1 MILIL
6 GKGKTGKSFI
16 KYCENKKLKYLI
28 YTDEEKIND
37 YNNIDMI
44 LASPGFPRWHEIFSL
59 LPNIPVYSDFNLIE
73 DHIKDKYIIGIT
85 GTKGK
90 STICSMLYHVLS
102 NAGYNISLAGNI
114 GIPVLELNFTSDI
127 YIFEISSHQL
137 EYIDIFPYDI
147 SVIVNLSPD
156 HLNRYHSLDEYYQY
170 KMKIFSSSK
179 YNALRLA
186 RGFNIPDITNIQ
198 LVEYILNHIP
208 FKTDINHLNT
218 FHPLEH
224 RLEQFKYKDIN
235 IINDSCATNSIA
247 AKYALSKFNAYET
260 IWLAGGMPKE
270 DIQWIINYKYKNK
283 IIFGSIGK
291 ISCKEAIYQA
301 VQMILHDTKIKNI
314 LFSPACASF
323 DEFNNVYER
332 GIFFKKE
339 VLCILEKYI

>member
-16 KYCENKKLKYLI
+16 KYCEKRQLEYI
-28 YTDEEKIND
+28 VYTDEDKIDN
-37 YNNIDMI
+37 YNNIDKI
-44 LASPGFPRWHEIFSL
+44 FASPGFPRWHNIFSCF
-59 LPNIPVYSDFNLIE
+59 PNIPVYSDFNLIE
-73 DHIKDKYIIGIT
+73 DYVKDKYVIGIT

-90 STICSMLYHVLS
+90 STICSMLYHILYKSGHVVS
-102 NAGYNISLAGNI
+102 IAGNI
-114 GIPVLELNFTSDI
+114 GIPVLDLDFTSDI
-127 YIFEISSHQL
+127 YIFEISSNQL

-147 SVIVNLSPD
+147 SVIVNLSHD
-156 HLNRYHSLDEYYQY
+156 HLNRYRNIDEYYQY

-179 YNALRLA
+179 YNVLRLA
-186 RGFNIPDITNIQ
+186 RGFNIPDMTNIQ
-198 LVEYILNHIP
+198 LVEYILNYIP
-208 FKTDINHLNT
+208 FKTDINHLHT
-218 FHPLEH
+218 FQHLEH

-247 AKYALSKFNAYET
+247 AKYALSKFNADET
-260 IWLAGGMPKE
+260 VWLVGGLPKE
-270 DIQWIINYKYKNK
+270 DIQWIIDYEYKNK
-283 IIFGSIGK
+283 IIFGSIGN

-301 VQMILHDTKIKNI
+301 VQMILHDKKIKNI

-339 VLCILEKYI
+339 VICILEKYI